1 MNFRNPS
8 FRAVT
13 LMMLGLFTVAVFGA
27 RHRGSSAGRTI
38 PKNRLELSIGQSDNL
53 TPEKKEAIVKR
64 VAAEFREKYVFAEM
78 GEKMAQYLERQQ
90 AQGIY
95 DNLTEVKAF
104 CAKLTSDLR
113 EVSKDRHLF
122 VFQSPEEAKQVA
134 AQKALLP
141 PEEIRKINEALSK
154 IERRGNFG
162 FGNIEIMEGNIGYV
176 DINWCSTSAEAC
188 EKVIALMSYLSD
200 TEAIIIDLRD
210 NGGGGGPAADLLM
223 SYFFGEEKVPFTGV
237 YLRSTNQIEQ
247 SWSAAFVPGNRLPDI
262 DVYVLVNSKTF
273 SAAEDFSYSLQALRR
288 AVIVGER
295 TKGGAHPVDVVIIDG
310 DILAQISIGN
320 AVNPV
325 TRTNWE
331 TNGVQPDIKT
341 ASEDAL
347 RAAYRKA
354 LERILEKTQD
364 PEYKKDLQLILAKQK
379 R

>member
-1 MNFRNPS
+1 MKCRDRS
-8 FRAVT
+8 FRAAT
-13 LMMLGLFTVAVFGA
+13 LIMLGLFTVVVF
-27 RHRGSSAGRTI
+27 
-38 PKNRLELSIGQSDNL
+38 GQSDDL
-53 TPEKKEAIVKR
+53 TAEKKEAIVKR